1 MSFKAYVR
9 VHPRGSSPHDDFI
22 DHARFD
28 AAMPDARCW
37 RELKDYLVLWG
48 ACPGAVDSARIVW
61 QRYYRHARCRGVAT
75 SFTARDGIA
84 LPNPTSPPRTSEP
97 RRH

>member
-9 VHPRGSSPHDDFI
+9 VQPRGSSPHDDFI
-22 DHARFD
+22 DHARRD
-28 AAMPDARCW
+28 TAMPDARCW

-61 QRYYRHARCRGVAT
+61 QRYCRSARSLGAAT
-75 SFTARDGIA
+75 PVKARDVVA
-84 LPNPTSPPRTSEP
+84 LSNPTSPLTASEP